1 MTQRPIG
8 QVALRTSQG
17 ETNVPVVHENLY
29 ARGLHA
35 FVAAVR
41 GEGAPA
47 ASGED
52 GVRSLATAL
61 AVLEASRSGRRV
73 EIKYQ

>member
-1 MTQRPIG
+1 MTQRPVG
-8 QVALRTSQG
+8 QVALRNSLG

-29 ARGLHA
+29 ARALHE
-35 FVAAVR
+35 FVAAVN

-47 ASGED
+47 ATGED

>member
-8 QVALRTSQG
+8 QVALRTSK
-17 ETNVPVVHENLY
+17 
-29 ARGLHA
+29 ARRMSGSCTKI
-35 FVAAVR
+35 FTR
-41 GEGAPA
+41 GVCTRSLPPCAEKARPL